1 MSVTTLNRPNGNGN
15 KELAVYTTDT
25 DMAEALLQKRKTVD
39 AITFMKAYMNA
50 YNRGLDPV
58 TKKSSAT
65 LEQVANEL
73 GLTIDTAYQ
82 KMRNIKIKLK
92 KEKGIDIPILTT
104 KKKTPRKKTVRLNV
118 DELAALV
125 AGQHLAEL
133 D

>member
-15 KELAVYTTDT
+15 KVEVYTTDT
-25 DMAEALLQKRKTVD
+25 DMADVLLQKRKTVD
-39 AITFMKAYMNA
+39 AYTFLKTYMDAYH
-50 YNRGLDPV
+50 RGLDPI
-58 TKKSSAT
+58 TKKSTAT